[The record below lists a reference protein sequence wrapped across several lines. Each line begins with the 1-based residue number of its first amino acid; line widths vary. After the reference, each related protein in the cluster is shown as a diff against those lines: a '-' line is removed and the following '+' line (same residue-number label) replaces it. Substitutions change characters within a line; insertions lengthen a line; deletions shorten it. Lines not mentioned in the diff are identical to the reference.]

1 MSHGSIAL
9 QNWSRLRCRI
19 DRLWLHALRLFFRFD
34 PWHAAA
40 PYSCRPYKALVVELA
55 NALQPSLAVEIG
67 CGLGEIIGRIN
78 AADRFGVDADHRVIR
93 AARFLHCG
101 RGFWIHGEGNC
112 IDSLVAPECKIDC
125 LIMVNWIHSLSPEHL
140 SDLVV
145 PLLPRTRFL
154 IVDAIDADGPSSY
167 RHKHDFEFLSK
178 LARMRSVS
186 RVPGDPRRFIVFETV
201 N

>member
-1 MSHGSIAL
+1 MSRVRCRAD
-9 QNWSRLRCRI
+9 RLR
-19 DRLWLHALRLFFRFD
+19 LHALRLLFRFD

-55 NALQPSLAVEIG
+55 NALQPKVAVEIG

-78 AADRFGVDADHRVIR
+78 AADRFGVDADNRVLR

-101 RGFWIHGEGNC
+101 RGFWIHGEGDC
-112 IDSLVAPECKIDC
+112 IERLVAPERKIDC

-145 PLLPRTRFL
+145 PLLSRTRFL
-154 IVDAIDADGPSSY
+154 IVDAIDVDGPNSY

-178 LARMRSVS
+178 LARTRSVS
-186 RVPGDPRRFIVFETV
+186 RVPGEPRRFIVFETV

>member
-1 MSHGSIAL
+1 M
-9 QNWSRLRCRI
+9 SRLRCRA
-19 DRLWLHALRLFFRFD
+19 DRLRLHALRLLFRFD

-55 NALQPSLAVEIG
+55 NALQPTVAVEIG

-78 AADRFGVDADHRVIR
+78 AADRFGVDADKRVLR

-101 RGFWIHGEGNC
+101 RGFWIHGEGDC
-112 IDSLVAPECKIDC
+112 IERLIAPERKIDC

-145 PLLPRTRFL
+145 PLLSRTRFL
-154 IVDAIDADGPSSY
+154 IVDAIDVDGPNSY

-178 LARMRSVS
+178 LARTRSVS
-186 RVPGDPRRFIVFETV
+186 RVPGEPRRFIVFETV